1 MPDLEDR
8 GETDLEES
16 FEKGEPHKDVQMTT
30 LIEKLKPRLR
40 RELEEQLRVKE
51 SMKIQLGVRLQ
62 LYQLRP
68 DGKGYHYKQANL
80 TIISGTRTMTKA
92 SLSDVA
98 DELLNDLSQD
108 VEGTLIESSQ
118 WKIRRIPMAF
128 IKVYKIEGCKGLVL
142 HPDPAALQQRQ
153 MRLNQYPKRRPRMLQ
168 VVYEIPPNRSRRSTT
183 TA

>member
-68 DGKGYHYKQANL
+68 DGKGYHY
-80 TIISGTRTMTKA
+80 TA
-92 SLSDVA
+92 S
-98 DELLNDLSQD
+98 ELD
-108 VEGTLIESSQ
+108 
-118 WKIRRIPMAF
+118 
-128 IKVYKIEGCKGLVL
+128 
-142 HPDPAALQQRQ
+142 HHQRHSK
-153 MRLNQYPKRRPRMLQ
+153 P
-168 VVYEIPPNRSRRSTT
+168 
-183 TA
+183 